1 MKSDVDTQGKY
12 QDIVKRVEALGSDR
26 MNFEN
31 QWQEIAERLD
41 PASVGLFRGS
51 MTKGAKNTELI
62 LDSTAS
68 IAWGRFGAIMDSLLT
83 PRNQTWH
90 KLVADDPY
98 LMKSKNV
105 RLYFE
110 EVNGLLFKYRYTPTA
125 NFSSQ
130 NQKDYMSLGGYGT
143 SCMFI
148 DEMRDGTGGIRYKNI
163 HLSQFFFSENHQ
175 GIPDEVYRKFKM
187 TLKQLKQRFQKLP
200 KKLNE
205 EKDLAKEYDVIHGV
219 YLRKDGYDPNRLDFR
234 GMRWVSCYVLCDGGH
249 ELEESG
255 YTSFPYAISRYDQ
268 SPIEMYG
275 RSPAMGVLP
284 AIKTLN
290 EQKKT
295 VLKQGQRTVDPILL
309 VHDDGVAD
317 GFSFKSGALNIGA
330 VNKDGRELVK
340 TLPIGRVDI
349 GRDLMEDERA
359 VIKDAFLVSLFQIL
373 VENPQMSATEV
384 LERSK
389 EKGMLLAP
397 TIGRQHTEKLGPT
410 IERELDI
417 LSKQGKLPP
426 MPTELKEAA
435 GNYKIEY
442 DSPISRA
449 QRSEEAAGLM
459 RTVENALAV
468 VNVTQNPEPLDY
480 FNWDVIIPEV
490 ASIQGTPERWMR
502 SMQEVQG
509 IRQGRAQQQQAEQV
523 IQAAPAAASMMKA
536 TK

>member
-1 MKSDVDTQGKY
+1 MADVKQ
-12 QDIVKRVEALGSDR
+12 IVSKVEQLSSDR
-26 MNFEN
+26 LNFET
-31 QWQEIAERLD
+31 QWQEVAERID

-62 LDSTAS
+62 FDSTAS
-68 IAWGRFGAIMDSLLT
+68 IAWTRFGAILDSLLT

-90 KLVADDPY
+90 RIIADNSD

-110 EVNGLLFKYRYTPTA
+110 EANRTLFKYRYLPMA
-125 NFSSQ
+125 NFTSQ
-130 NQKDYMSLGGYGT
+130 NQKDYLSLGGYGT
-143 SCMFI
+143 AAMFI
-148 DEMRDGTGGIRYKNI
+148 DEMRDGFGGIRYKNI
-163 HLSQFFFSENHQ
+163 HLSEFYFSENHQ

-187 TLKQLKQRFQKLP
+187 TTKQIKQRFKNIP
-200 KKLNE
+200 DKVSS
-205 EKDLAKEYDVIHGV
+205 EKNDQREFDVIHGV
-219 YLRKDGYDPNRLDFR
+219 YARVSDYDPNRLDYR
-234 GMRWVSCYVLCDGGH
+234 GMKWASCYVLCDGNH
-249 ELEESG
+249 LLEEGG
-255 YTSFPYAISRYDQ
+255 YTSFPYAVSRYDQ
-268 SPIEMYG
+268 SPIEIYG
-275 RSPAMGVLP
+275 RGPAMMVLP
-284 AIKTLN
+284 TIKTLN

-295 VLKQGQRTVDPILL
+295 ILKQGQRIVDPVLL

-317 GFSFKSGALNIGA
+317 GFSMRAGALNIGG
-330 VNKDGRELVK
+330 VNKDGREMVKPLV
-340 TLPIGRVDI
+340 TGRVDI
-349 GRDLMEDERA
+349 GRDMMEDEKA

-410 IERELDI
+410 IEREIDI

-426 MPTELKEAA
+426 MPPELREAK
-435 GNYKIEY
+435 GDYKIEY

-502 SMQEVQG
+502 SMEQVQG
-509 IRQGRAQQQQAEQV
+509 IRQGRAQQMQEQQA
-523 IQAAPAAASMMKA
+523 IQAAPAVAGLMKA
-536 TK
+536 SGK

>member
-1 MKSDVDTQGKY
+1 MEDTQGKY
-12 QDIVKRVEALGSDR
+12 QDLVKKVESLSSDR

-31 QWQEIAERLD
+31 QWQEIAERID
-41 PASVGLFRGS
+41 PSSKGLFRGE

-62 LDSTAS
+62 FDSTAQ
-68 IAWGRFGAIMDSLLT
+68 IALGRFGAIMDSLLT

-90 KLVADDPY
+90 RIVANDPY
-98 LMKSKNV
+98 LMKSKNI

-110 EVNGLLFKYRYTPTA
+110 EVNNLLFKYRYSPTA
-125 NFSSQ
+125 NFTSQ
-130 NQKDYMSLGGYGT
+130 NQKDYLSLGAYGT
-143 SCMFI
+143 AAMFI
-148 DEMRDGTGGIRYKNI
+148 DDMRDGSGGIRYKNI
-163 HLSQFFFSENHQ
+163 HLSEFYFTENHQ
-175 GIPDEVYRKFKM
+175 GIPDQVYRKFKM
-187 TLKQLKQRFQKLP
+187 TVRQIKQRFKTIP
-200 KKLNE
+200 EKVKE
-205 EKDLAKEYDVIHGV
+205 EKDENKELEVIHGV
-219 YLRKDGYDPNRLDFR
+219 YARTDGYDPNRLDFR
-234 GMRWVSCYVLCDGGH
+234 GMKWKSVYVLCDGAF
-249 ELEESG
+249 ELEEGG

-268 SPIEMYG
+268 SPIEVYG
-275 RSPAMGVLP
+275 RSPAMMVLP
-284 AIKTLN
+284 TIKTLN

-295 VLKQGQRTVDPILL
+295 LLKQGQRTVDPVLL
-309 VHDDGVAD
+309 VHDDGIAD
-317 GFSFKSGALNIGA
+317 GFSMKSGALNIGGI
-330 VNKDGRELVK
+330 NKDGRELVK
-340 TLPIGRVDI
+340 PLQIGRVDI
-349 GRDLMEDERA
+349 GRDLMEDEKA

-410 IERELDI
+410 IEREIDL
-417 LSKQGKLPP
+417 LAKQGKLPP
-426 MPTELKEAA
+426 MPQELREVA
-435 GNYKIEY
+435 GDYKIEY

-509 IRQGRAQQQQAEQV
+509 IRQGRAQQQEMQQT
-523 IQAAPAAASMMKA
+523 IQAAPAAAAMMKA
-536 TK
+536 SK